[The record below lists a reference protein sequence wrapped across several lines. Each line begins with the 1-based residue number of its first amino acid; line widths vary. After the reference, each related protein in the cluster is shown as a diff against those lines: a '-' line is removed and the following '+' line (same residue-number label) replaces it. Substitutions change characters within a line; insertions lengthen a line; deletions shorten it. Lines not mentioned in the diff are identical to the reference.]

1 MATHSNILSWE
12 IQWTGEPGGPEFI
25 GSQLDMTEHT
35 HTQLVTVRCKS
46 VDEILSQMFHHS
58 DSLSD
63 KFRAETF
70 LVLILLL
77 TLCVWLIKF
86 IQSLWGLIYF
96 SVKSK
101 ALDVVSRFKYFY
113 PMEYFLK
120 SYWRVQWAPQVALVV
135 NIPPANTGDIRDLGS
150 IPESGRSAGEGNGY
164 PCQYSCLEYPMDRGA
179 WSPRV
184 HGITKSWTPLN
195 I

>member
-1 MATHSNILSWE
+1 MATHSNILAWE
-12 IQWTGEPGGPEFI
+12 VPWTGEPGGPEFI

-63 KFRAETF
+63 KFRAEKF

-120 SYWRVQWAPQVALVV
+120 SYWRVQWASQVALVI

-150 IPESGRSAGEGNGY
+150 VPESEDL
-164 PCQYSCLEYPMDRGA
+164 LEKGMVTHASVPA
-179 WSPRV
+179 WSILWTEEPGVLESMGSQRV
-184 HGITKSWTPLN
+184 GHH
-195 I
+195 

>member
-1 MATHSNILSWE
+1 MATHSNILAWE
-12 IQWTGEPGGPEFI
+12 VPWTGEPGGPEFI

-63 KFRAETF
+63 KFRAEKF

-113 PMEYFLK
+113 PMEYFFK
-120 SYWRVQWAPQVALVV
+120 SHVK
-135 NIPPANTGDIRDLGS
+135 
-150 IPESGRSAGEGNGY
+150 SA
-164 PCQYSCLEYPMDRGA
+164 Q
-179 WSPRV
+179 
-184 HGITKSWTPLN
+184 PLN
-195 I
+195 IQYHVSSQHSVDIIFPKVPSMFFLQLIFTVFCFVLLSFAKTYVTDHLRQNSPVCRIPHGKCLHFN